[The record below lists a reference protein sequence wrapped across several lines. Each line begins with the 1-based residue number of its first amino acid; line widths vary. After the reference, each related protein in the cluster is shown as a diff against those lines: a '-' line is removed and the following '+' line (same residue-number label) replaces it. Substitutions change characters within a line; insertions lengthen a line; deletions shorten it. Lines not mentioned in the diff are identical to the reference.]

1 MTLAYTQEAYN
12 LVCSARTPGPLIS
25 QGIIDYLHGTAT
37 QGILASTGRG
47 KPQGLS
53 HLCLTSLGLPDK
65 SFLFPSRSL
74 ILIFPLGLLKN
85 NNNKKLLCP
94 FGFISHSLPYTNHLF
109 HARPGNHSFTLGSNS
124 FLLQKMILQPLKT
137 TTNHS
142 SHLTGELFLTSIIH
156 RPAERHMRKLSL
168 PLSVCASLVL
178 LPQ

>member
-1 MTLAYTQEAYN
+1 MTLAYPQAAHN
-12 LVCSARTPGPLIS
+12 LVCSARTPRPLIS
-25 QGIIDYLHGTAT
+25 QGTIDYLQGTAT
-37 QGILASTGRG
+37 QGTLAFTGRG

-65 SFLFPSRSL
+65 NFLFPSRSL
-74 ILIFPLGLLKN
+74 IHIFPLGLLK
-85 NNNKKLLCP
+85 KKKILCP

-109 HARPGNHSFTLGSNS
+109 PARPGNYSFTLGSNS

-142 SHLTGELFLTSIIH
+142 SRLTGELFLTSIIR
-156 RPAERHMRKLSL
+156 RPAERHTRKLSL
-168 PLSVCASLVL
+168 PLCVCASLVL